1 MRNSRGHPLP
11 PSMADREATSRRGW
25 GAPTATARLDYTGDR
40 EGVEELVG
48 LLTTGGNEEEWPDF
62 EVGGADGCARG
73 DRSSW

>member
-11 PSMADREATSRRGW
+11 LSMADREATSRRGW
-25 GAPTATARLDYTGDR
+25 GAPAATTRLDAGDR

-48 LLTTGGNEEEWPDF
+48 LLTAGGDMEERSES
-62 EVGGADGCARG
+62 EVDGAGGCARG